1 MARLNRAIAAS
12 KSNYDVR
19 VSWLPFFLRPNMP
32 KGGKLKGGSPASR
45 VGGWLQRINAKEGPE
60 IKFTG
65 LCDRYPNTEQYHVAL
80 EHVLEEHGPAV
91 QHKLAQRV
99 FEGYYRDGI
108 YPDAANLTKLALE
121 VEPAVDAAALGA
133 AMHAQSKRDE
143 VFQYAQELAGRF
155 NVRGVP
161 YFIVNGHPAFSG
173 AQEPDNFLHA
183 FKVVPELSTA
193 AA

>member
-12 KSNYDVR
+12 NRKYDVR

-32 KGGKLKGGSPASR
+32 KAGKLKGGTPASR

-65 LCDRYPNTEQYHVAL
+65 MCDRYPNTEQYHVAL
-80 EHVLEEHGPAV
+80 EYILKAHGPAT
-91 QHKLAQRV
+91 QHKVAQRI
-99 FEGYYRDGI
+99 FEGYYRDGL
-108 YPDAANLTKLALE
+108 YPDASNLCKLAQE
-121 VEPAVDAAALGA
+121 CEPSVDAAALGA
-133 AMHAQSKRDE
+133 AMRDQSKRDE
-143 VFQYAQELAGRF
+143 VFEYAQELASTYR
-155 NVRGVP
+155 VSGVP
-161 YFIVNGHPAFSG
+161 YFIVNGYPAFSG

-183 FKVVPELSTA
+183 FEVVPELTTA